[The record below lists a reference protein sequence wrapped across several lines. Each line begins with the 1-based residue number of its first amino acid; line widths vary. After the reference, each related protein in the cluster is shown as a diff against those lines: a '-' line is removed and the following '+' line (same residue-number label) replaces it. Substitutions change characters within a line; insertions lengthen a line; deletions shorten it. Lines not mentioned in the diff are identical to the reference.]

1 MENPQLK
8 ATMQSIMEDT
18 EIPPNKRLDKLTAL
32 LKEHALAYSMMLT
45 PGDML
50 VHPHNRGG
58 AMLSPLDV
66 HDKGQ
71 KIVDLGFRRSL
82 LTDSLAFELSP
93 LEEKRREQVEAN
105 HDLSNKSGGLL
116 APVSGSERF
125 MTVSSSHTTAFLKA
139 CMAKCKKP
147 GGGCLGLEDE
157 AMRDACKTGW
167 PWLVVSWKAEHL
179 VPGLPAFMQMVLN
192 SVHSVGLGIQEME
205 AAQQVALLVS
215 SGQSFKDA
223 IQAVKASKP
232 ACQSYMDHVGLYVQK
247 FGGGPGFPL
256 VSFLSGFCKELSIT
270 VAVGEE
276 LFKAVCSWDLQEP
289 STQFPFLRAGLLACQ
304 LTSPKIVDGTARL
317 LVKADLDR
325 LKGANLRQKLLQ
337 AEEILAHGYQV
348 YVDSGKTTEVQRA
361 LGLMMVRLSLLLT
374 KKEKL
379 GREKMDV
386 YQSPEHVAQLF
397 AKEAMS
403 RGPSGSGSRS
413 DAKDQEDEQKPLNLL
428 GGLSVGEQALLQ
440 NKHLSK
446 GGKYMHTDYPDK
458 VFVFT
463 GLENDEAQ
471 FVHTPLYGSPETV
484 LVPPNLFKKWKA
496 TRVAVPRIFSQ
507 DVADGFM
514 YGKSSVL
521 AEAELLAEA
530 QQMLFTLYKAH
541 NSGDSGNLDIVSP
554 TALYTSG
561 NFPVQKLKLLPLAS
575 LSKPKDESKLTL
587 YVEWKGAKYQL
598 SPWPQVKDFDEPK
611 ATEIIVP
618 FFWVKTTGKEDE
630 VSMNIVWKT
639 MEGMKVPVLM
649 NTKKLSAQTL
659 LLQPTKEL
667 LDKGSSSSKKRKAA

>member
-1 MENPQLK
+1 MANQQLK
-8 ATMQSIMEDT
+8 ETMQSIMEDS
-18 EIPPNKRLDKLTAL
+18 EIPPNRRLDKLTAL
-32 LKEHALAYSMMLT
+32 LKENALAYSTIAT

-82 LTDSLAFELSP
+82 LTDSLAFELSA
-93 LEEKRREQVEAN
+93 LEEKKKEQVAAN

-125 MTVSSSHTTAFLKA
+125 LTVSSSHTTAYLKA
-139 CMAKCKKP
+139 CQAKCKKV
-147 GGGCLGLEDE
+147 GGGFLTLEHDE
-157 AMRDACKTGW
+157 GMKDACSHGW
-167 PWLVVSWKAEHL
+167 PWLIVSWKAEQL
-179 VPGLPAFMQMVLN
+179 VPGLPAFCQMVLN

-232 ACQSYMDHVGLYVQK
+232 ACHSYMDHVGLYVQK

-270 VAVGEE
+270 VAIGEE
-276 LFKAVCSWDLQEP
+276 IFKAVCSWDLQEP
-289 STQFPFLRAGLLACQ
+289 STQFPFLRAALLACQ
-304 LTSPKIVDGTARL
+304 LTSPKIQDGTARL
-317 LVKADLDR
+317 LAKADLDR
-325 LKGANLRQKLLQ
+325 LKGGSLRQKLLQ

-348 YVDSGKTTEVQRA
+348 YVDSGKTTVVQRA

-379 GREKMDV
+379 GREEMDV

-403 RGPSGSGSRS
+403 NPASGPASGSH
-413 DAKDQEDEQKPLNLL
+413 AKDCEEDQQPLNLL

-440 NKHLSK
+440 NKHLTK
-446 GGKYMHTDYPDK
+446 GGKYMHADYPDK
-458 VFVFT
+458 IFLFM
-463 GLENDEAQ
+463 GLEKDEAQ

-484 LVPPNLFKKWKA
+484 LAAPNLFKKWKA
-496 TRVAVPRIFSQ
+496 TRLPVPRILSS
-507 DVADGFM
+507 DVAESKM

-521 AEAELLAEA
+521 AEVELLAEA
-530 QQMLFTLYKAH
+530 QQMLFTVYKAQ

-554 TALYTSG
+554 MAIYTSSS
-561 NFPVQKLKLLPLAS
+561 FAAQKLKLVPLAI

-587 YVEWKGAKYQL
+587 FVEWKGMKYQL
-598 SPWPQVKDFDEPK
+598 SPSPQVKDFDQHLH
-611 ATEIIVP
+611 
-618 FFWVKTTGKEDE
+618 WSNKTRMIHT
-630 VSMNIVWKT
+630 
-639 MEGMKVPVLM
+639 
-649 NTKKLSAQTL
+649 
-659 LLQPTKEL
+659 
-667 LDKGSSSSKKRKAA
+667 